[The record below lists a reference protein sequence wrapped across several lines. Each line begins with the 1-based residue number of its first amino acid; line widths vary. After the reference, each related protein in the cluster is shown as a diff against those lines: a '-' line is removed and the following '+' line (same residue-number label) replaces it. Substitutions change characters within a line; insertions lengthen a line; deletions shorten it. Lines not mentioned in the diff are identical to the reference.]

1 VACKRILLIRHGET
15 AHNKNQIVQPADTPL
30 SEVGLAQASLLAMR
44 LSADNIGAILCSD
57 LPRAKQTAQ
66 QIHQQL
72 TCEISFTDLL
82 RERNFGDL
90 RGLPYT
96 QIGVDFFAQDYI
108 PPMGESWPQFN
119 HRVAEAWQ
127 QIVMASNK
135 CSADLVVVTHGLVC
149 KAIVDNHLHKATG
162 ISIPDKWSNTSV
174 TEIVVAET
182 HQLRMINNTDHLPE
196 DMNANLSDT
205 KV

>member
-1 VACKRILLIRHGET
+1 MACKRILLIRHGET
-15 AHNKNQIVQPADTPL
+15 DHNKNQIVQPADTPL
-30 SEVGLAQASLLAMR
+30 SAEGVEQARLLAMR
-44 LSADNIGAILCSD
+44 LKTDNIGAILCSD

-66 QIHQQL
+66 QIQQQQS
-72 TCEISFTDLL
+72 CEIRFTELL
-82 RERNFGDL
+82 RERNFGEL
-90 RGLPYT
+90 RGLPYG

-108 PPMGESWPQFN
+108 PPMGESWPQFH

-149 KAIVDNHLHKATG
+149 KALVENHLHKGAG
-162 ISIPDKWSNTSV
+162 ISIPERWSNTSV

-182 HQLRMINNTDHLPE
+182 FQLGLINNTDHLSE
-196 DMNANLSDT
+196 IMNANLSDT